1 MSEEKKQPQVEE
13 VFDAAKNNPSWTGFP
28 TPETLGHPTP
38 PWGSPYVVSGES
50 EWWICTQHN
59 TTAGIIPT
67 VGMFNTLIIKPGDK
81 CTITVQ
87 IRDKQNGYCAPFGK
101 TNTFDA
107 TVKSITPDE
116 LKLEYH
122 DVISGDMR
130 EVTYTPDKFFNA
142 GDEYDVRIA
151 SCKIKPYGMI
161 Y

>member
-28 TPETLGHPTP
+28 TPETLGRPTP
-38 PWGSPYVVSGES
+38 PWGSPYVAGES

-122 DVISGDMR
+122 DVISGTMR

-151 SCKIKPYGMI
+151 SCKIKPYGML